1 MPGLQGL
8 PHAASCS
15 LPHLVDLPLLHQ
27 VPELR
32 VRHLLKLVW
41 PPRCANLRQ
50 PHQRLAAGDDV
61 LLWMQ
66 MLHDLDRA
74 SMHAAYTPPASAG
87 PPLRGCCWG
96 PPPAARRGRSYSP
109 SWARLWNEHQSE
121 GQHYCDDPL
130 PKSRNRAEVQWRQAA
145 TQGLQCLLLNA
156 PESGQVSPSFF
167 MVAGLAPAA
176 RALLRI
182 SSRSCRFLLLTS
194 FASASSADI
203 CGVRCTALSH
213 CKVYRSVTAAFPPQY
228 YEHGDRTD
236 GGNLQHQPL
245 TVLSA
250 VVASP
255 SWIPVSVAR

>member
-1 MPGLQGL
+1 
-8 PHAASCS
+8 
-15 LPHLVDLPLLHQ
+15 
-27 VPELR
+27 
-32 VRHLLKLVW
+32 
-41 PPRCANLRQ
+41 
-50 PHQRLAAGDDV
+50 
-61 LLWMQ
+61 
-66 MLHDLDRA
+66 
-74 SMHAAYTPPASAG
+74 MHAAYTPPASAG

-228 YEHGDRTD
+228 YDTVTGQMAVTCSISRLPSCLPLSPRQAGSLCLSLGDGPQSWR
-236 GGNLQHQPL
+236 GPL
-245 TVLSA
+245 RCRCCLPSPHCHLAQVTWLFAAALSHSA
-250 VVASP
+250 CS
-255 SWIPVSVAR
+255 SSSRNII